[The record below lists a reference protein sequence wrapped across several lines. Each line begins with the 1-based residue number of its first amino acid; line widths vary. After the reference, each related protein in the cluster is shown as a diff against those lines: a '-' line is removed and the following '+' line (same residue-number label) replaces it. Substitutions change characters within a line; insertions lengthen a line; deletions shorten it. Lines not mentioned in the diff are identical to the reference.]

1 MTTPSASLALK
12 PSPNPSAPLRFL
24 QEASQGAPNEQPPE
38 PQSDTNIGLVVA
50 IIFGVL
56 ISIGV
61 LFAVTYLLLRCHYD
75 FQKYTNKS
83 NLKEAEGKIKKALIK
98 IEEDSCNII
107 KAQSQLRKKVYDWEK
122 KKQRKAAKERMK
134 LEAEK
139 QLMMVGID
147 DSKYDKNRTQQ
158 SYLVT
163 QTADS
168 RCDKTE
174 RL

>member
-1 MTTPSASLALK
+1 
-12 PSPNPSAPLRFL
+12 
-24 QEASQGAPNEQPPE
+24 
-38 PQSDTNIGLVVA
+38 
-50 IIFGVL
+50 
-56 ISIGV
+56 
-61 LFAVTYLLLRCHYD
+61 
-75 FQKYTNKS
+75 
-83 NLKEAEGKIKKALIK
+83 
-98 IEEDSCNII
+98 
-107 KAQSQLRKKVYDWEK
+107 
-122 KKQRKAAKERMK
+122 MK